1 MKMIV
6 KKGAEARPC
15 RVPAS
20 RREQQQEE
28 PAINMAAEIAERKTA
43 LTAAEVATL
52 LACSYPHVCKMAKR
66 GRIPSLRIGGM
77 VRFDP
82 VALSNW
88 LQGRAVGQ

>member
-1 MKMIV
+1 MKRIV
-6 KKGAEARPC
+6 KEGAEPRPC
-15 RVPAS
+15 RVPAN
-20 RREQQQEE
+20 RREQQEKQ
-28 PAINMAAEIAERKTA
+28 PAANMVTEIAEHKTA
-43 LTAAEVATL
+43 LTASEVAVV

-88 LQGRAVGQ
+88 LQGKVVGQ